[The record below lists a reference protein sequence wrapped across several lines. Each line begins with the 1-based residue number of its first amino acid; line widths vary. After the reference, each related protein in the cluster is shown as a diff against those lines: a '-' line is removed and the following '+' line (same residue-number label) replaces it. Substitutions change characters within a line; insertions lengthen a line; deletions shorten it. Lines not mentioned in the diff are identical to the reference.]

1 MMVNPMSLH
10 AQGSML
16 QGVNNEPF
24 IELSYPVSGRA
35 LPADHGYGLYAAIVH
50 LQPAV
55 RQESELS
62 ILTVPGIPDR
72 EGKILL
78 TEQSHLRIRVPVSK
92 SRLVYALAGKKI
104 RIGKHEI
111 FIGIPELSLLQPAPA
126 LRARIVTLK
135 GHTEPENFL
144 AAAKNRLEALGI
156 QGNLSIPADRYGA
169 HSRKTIKVQRYK
181 VVGFTTEVAGLN
193 DEDSVKLQMW
203 GLGGKRHMGCGV
215 FVS

>member
-1 MMVNPMSLH
+1 MAGYCNEPMFYS
-10 AQGSML
+10 
-16 QGVNNEPF
+16 VKEREPF
-24 IELSYPVSGRA
+24 IELSYPVSGRL

-104 RIGKHEI
+104 RIGKHEVL
-111 FIGIPELSLLQPAPA
+111 IGIPEISLLQPAPA

-135 GHTEPENFL
+135 GHTEPEDFL
-144 AAAKNRLEALGI
+144 AAAQRQLDSLEIAGEIQIPLNRDKA
-156 QGNLSIPADRYGA
+156 P
-169 HSRKTIKVQRYK
+169 SRKTIKIK
-181 VVGFTTEVAGLN
+181 CHTIVGFTIEVTGLS
-193 DEDSVKLQMW
+193 DSDSLKLQRE
-203 GLGGKRHMGCGV
+203 GLGGRRHMGCGV
-215 FVS
+215 FVPAV

>member
-1 MMVNPMSLH
+1 MAGHINE
-10 AQGSML
+10 SMFYS
-16 QGVNNEPF
+16 VREREPF
-24 IELSYPVSGRA
+24 IELSYPVSGRSI
-35 LPADHGYGLYAAIVH
+35 PADHGYALYAAIVH

-104 RIGKHEI
+104 RIGKHEVL
-111 FIGIPELSLLQPAPA
+111 IGIPEVSLLQPAPA

-135 GHTEPENFL
+135 GHTEPEDFL
-144 AAAKNRLEALGI
+144 AAAQRQLDSLEIAGDIQIPLNRDKA
-156 QGNLSIPADRYGA
+156 P
-169 HSRKTIKVQRYK
+169 SRKTIKIK
-181 VVGFTTEVAGLN
+181 CHTIVGFTIEVTGLS
-193 DEDSVKLQMW
+193 DSDSLKLQRE
-203 GLGGKRHMGCGV
+203 GLGGRRHMGCGV
-215 FVS
+215 FVHSN

>member
-1 MMVNPMSLH
+1 MYLR

-16 QGVNNEPF
+16 QGVNDAPF
-24 IELSYPVSGRA
+24 IELSYPVRGRS

-104 RIGKHEI
+104 RIGKHEVL
-111 FIGIPELSLLQPAPA
+111 IGIPEVSLLQPAPA

-135 GHTEPENFL
+135 GHTEPEDFL
-144 AAAKNRLEALGI
+144 AAAQRQLDSLEIAGEIQIPLNRDKA
-156 QGNLSIPADRYGA
+156 P
-169 HSRKTIKVQRYK
+169 SRKTVKIKCHTI
-181 VVGFTTEVAGLN
+181 VGFSTEVTGLS
-193 DEDSVKLQMW
+193 DSDSLKLQRE
-203 GLGGKRHMGCGV
+203 GLGGRRHMGCGV
-215 FVS
+215 FVHSN